1 MLEEM
6 AHCSSAPTLS
16 LEGSSNTAIVAFGVM
31 STSLRRI
38 RNSASPLLKCIR
50 MLSESGS
57 SELVKREAL
66 SDGTIVRLVLNS
78 PKKRNALS
86 LAMIEALHKQLRGA
100 ESSDKARVIIVAAE
114 GSVFSSGH
122 DLKQLQSNEGLEK
135 HKTMFES
142 YNAVL
147 SHIQNM
153 SLPVIAEVNGIA
165 AAAGCQLVATCD
177 IVIAG
182 KSSKFST
189 PGAKVGLFCSTP
201 GIALAR
207 AVPRKLALDM
217 LMTADFI
224 TAEQAMRAG
233 LVSRLVDDDKVHE
246 ETIKVAEKIA
256 SMSRAVIALGK
267 NFFYTQV
274 QLPVVDAYRMGARIM
289 VDNLRLADA
298 QEGIAAF
305 IDKRTPRWTHTDKK
319 IH

>member
-1 MLEEM
+1 
-6 AHCSSAPTLS
+6 
-16 LEGSSNTAIVAFGVM
+16 M
-31 STSLRRI
+31 SISLRRMCG
-38 RNSASPLLKCIR
+38 NASPLLRCVR
-50 MLSESGS
+50 MLSENGS
-57 SELVKREAL
+57 SGLVKREAL
-66 SDGTIVRLVLNS
+66 NDGAIVRLVLSS

-86 LAMIEALHKQLRGA
+86 LAMIQALHKQLREA

-114 GSVFSSGH
+114 GPAFSSGH
-122 DLKQLQSNEGLEK
+122 DLKELQSSEGLEK

-142 YNAVL
+142 HNAML
-147 SHIQNM
+147 AHIQNM
-153 SLPVIAEVNGIA
+153 SLPVIAELRNSEYPYFAITNRWFCQQVNGIA

-189 PGAKVGLFCSTP
+189 PGARVGLFCSTP

-224 TAEQAMRAG
+224 TAEQAMKAG
-233 LVSRLVDDDKVHE
+233 LISRLVDDDKVHE

-305 IDKRTPRWTHTDKK
+305 IGKRTPKWTHTDKK